1 MHNKLRVVS
10 NKNWRKSAKKTVNRE
25 STHTNEKV
33 GNVGAYIF
41 TRPSAAPRRHH
52 PLGTLEKR
60 ENWASS
66 FARAAWTD
74 VSFEIWQNHVYA
86 EFSLLLHKNVQN
98 ECAENLHKMPDYA
111 PEYLYLW
118 APAWQCSTST
128 YCSWGARAT
137 FWFDTKLCQLV
148 KIVML
153 LHVCFPAA
161 WLEIR
166 DTAAKNTYAKNGL
179 TVYEVRQLK
188 QQQVQYY

>member
-1 MHNKLRVVS
+1 MEENQQKRRWIGRAHTQTKKLEML
-10 NKNWRKSAKKTVNRE
+10 A
-25 STHTNEKV
+25 HT
-33 GNVGAYIF
+33 F
-41 TRPSAAPRRHH
+41 SHDLPPPRGVTIPRH
-52 PLGTLEKR
+52 PGKLGV
-60 ENWASS
+60 
-66 FARAAWTD
+66 FIARAAWSD